1 MYAPKLVAV
10 VVVFA
15 IINSLVD
22 GRPAVS
28 STKNLINPTLSELS
42 ELPTS
47 TKRPHR
53 HRRHHHHHH
62 RHRKI
67 RNRRAF
73 DRFDNGGI
81 FAFSFGRDY
90 IEHWKT
96 RLGRQ

>member
-22 GRPAVS
+22 GRPTVPSTEDLANPS
-28 STKNLINPTLSELS
+28 SSELS
-42 ELPTS
+42 ELPT
-47 TKRPHR
+47 TTTRPHR

-81 FAFSFGRDY
+81 FAFGFGQDY
-90 IEHWKT
+90 IEHWAT
-96 RLGRQ
+96 RLARQ